1 MLNNYNYPPKTLEIY
16 PNLPIFAIPKARKKT
31 NRRET
36 RKALGREIASI
47 SV

>member
-1 MLNNYNYPPKTLEIY
+1 MLNNYNYLPKTLVIY
-16 PNLPIFAIPKARKKT
+16 PNLPIFVLPKVRKKT
-31 NRRET
+31 NRRDT